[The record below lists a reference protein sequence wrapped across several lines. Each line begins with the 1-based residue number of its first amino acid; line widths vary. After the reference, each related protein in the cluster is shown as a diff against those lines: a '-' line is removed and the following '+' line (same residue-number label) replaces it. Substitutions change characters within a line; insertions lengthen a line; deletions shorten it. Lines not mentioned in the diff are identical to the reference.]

1 MSEHDMMRIETDPET
16 MWALTDDRQAVR
28 LTVPPLPLVGLPE
41 PLRVHLDFEVE
52 AIDAMI
58 ELLIAL
64 RRQMGN

>member
-1 MSEHDMMRIETDPET
+1 MSEHDMMPIETDPET
-16 MWALTDDRQAVR
+16 MWSLTEDRQAVR

-41 PLRVHLDFEVE
+41 PLSVHLDFEAE

-58 ELLIAL
+58 ERLVFL

>member
-1 MSEHDMMRIETDPET
+1 MSEHDMIPIETDPET
-16 MWALTDDRQAVR
+16 MWALTEDRQAVR

-41 PLRVHLDFEVE
+41 PLCVHLDFEAE

-58 ELLIAL
+58 ERLVLL

>member
-1 MSEHDMMRIETDPET
+1 MSEHDMMPIETDPET
-16 MWALTDDRQAVR
+16 MWSLTEDRQAVR

-41 PLRVHLDFEVE
+41 PLRVHLDFEAE

-58 ELLIAL
+58 ERLVFL